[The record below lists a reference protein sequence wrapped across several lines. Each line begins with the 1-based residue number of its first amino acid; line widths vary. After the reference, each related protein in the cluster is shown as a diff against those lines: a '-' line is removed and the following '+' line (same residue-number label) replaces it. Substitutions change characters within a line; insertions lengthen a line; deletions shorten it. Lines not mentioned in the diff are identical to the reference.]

1 MIAILIKDVDKK
13 EIKKILFGLTKD
25 IILYCI
31 KQRIMD
37 DFLKQKLDVKYKNKI
52 EAWFTY
58 LDQKEFGL
66 KLSKRIL
73 EEVNNYMAT
82 KKSTDEIVSEMFEEP
97 KWIIEIEEG
106 LIEKYPEFKYATN
119 LILGYA

>member
-1 MIAILIKDVDKK
+1 MDEFKRQALHIKYKK
-13 EIKKILFGLTKD
+13 EI
-25 IILYCI
+25 
-31 KQRIMD
+31 
-37 DFLKQKLDVKYKNKI
+37 
-52 EAWFTY
+52 EEWFVY

-82 KKSTDEIVSEMFEEP
+82 KKSIDEIVSEMFEEP
-97 KWIIEIEEG
+97 KWIIEIEKG
-106 LIEKYPEFKYATN
+106 LVEKYSEFKYATN

>member
-1 MIAILIKDVDKK
+1 MDEFKKQGLHIKYKK
-13 EIKKILFGLTKD
+13 EI
-25 IILYCI
+25 
-31 KQRIMD
+31 
-37 DFLKQKLDVKYKNKI
+37 
-52 EAWFTY
+52 EEWFVY

-66 KLSKRIL
+66 KLSKQIL

-82 KKSTDEIVSEMFEEP
+82 KKTIDEIVSEMFEEP